1 MAVDGTTEAGRGTV
15 MKEKYRNGNRAKH
28 RYKALERV
36 YILYAGD
43 DAEMAGKIVDTFRAW
58 LRQDRRAHE

>member
-1 MAVDGTTEAGRGTV
+1 MAVDGKAETGRGMV
-15 MKEKYRNGNRAKH
+15 MKEKYRNSNRAKH

-36 YILYAGD
+36 YILYAGC
-43 DAEMAGKIVDTFRAW
+43 DAVMAEKIVDTFRAW